1 MEKLKHMKEVLTD
14 AVYSELK
21 DIKKA
26 DTKELGEVI
35 DMVKDLEE
43 AIYYCTITKAM
54 EAKEQ
59 YHPEEGKYYG
69 GNSAPYVHGSGSH
82 SSSRTYMPMGDYYY
96 DYPRMEY
103 NGGMKD
109 SREGRSAMYRKT
121 YMESK
126 EMHKDKA
133 VKMQELEKYMQE
145 LTRDMVEMIED
156 ASPEERQLL
165 HRKLAT
171 LSSKIENTNV

>member
-54 EAKEQ
+54 EAKE
-59 YHPEEGKYYG
+59 
-69 GNSAPYVHGSGSH
+69 
-82 SSSRTYMPMGDYYY
+82 
-96 DYPRMEY
+96 
-103 NGGMKD
+103 
-109 SREGRSAMYRKT
+109 
-121 YMESK
+121 
-126 EMHKDKA
+126 
-133 VKMQELEKYMQE
+133 
-145 LTRDMVEMIED
+145 
-156 ASPEERQLL
+156 
-165 HRKLAT
+165 
-171 LSSKIENTNV
+171 